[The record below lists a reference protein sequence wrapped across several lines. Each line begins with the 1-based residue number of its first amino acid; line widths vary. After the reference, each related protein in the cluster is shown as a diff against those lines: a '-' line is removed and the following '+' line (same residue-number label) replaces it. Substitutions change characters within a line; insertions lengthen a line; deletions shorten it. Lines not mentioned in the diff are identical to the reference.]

1 MMSFLRLIDITVG
14 YQKDNTVLKN
24 FNLSVEKG
32 TFLSLLGPSGCGKT
46 TTLRLI
52 AGFLEPLAGKVIVNE
67 IDYTNLPPHKR
78 KMGIVFQNYAL
89 FPHMNVFENV
99 AFGLK
104 MRKIEKNEI
113 QRRVK
118 QAITMVG
125 LQGLENRFPS
135 QLSGGQQQ
143 RVGIARAIVIQP
155 DLLLMDEP
163 LSNLDA
169 NLRLEMRNEIKRIQ
183 RELKITTI
191 YVTHDQSEA
200 IALSDQVAVMNEGKI
215 QQFGTPQEIYFN
227 PKNRFVAKFMGFQ
240 EIASGVVKE
249 IFQNH
254 ALVTVEDKVM
264 QTRYTADLSVG
275 ERVVLVTR
283 PRKIKIQREDGQNA
297 FCASVLS
304 ELFQG
309 ENLAVVVSFQDKQF
323 VVEMYEQRELPEAEK
338 IFLHVSADDLIALKE
353 A

>member
-1 MMSFLRLIDITVG
+1 MSFLRLVDITVG
-14 YQKDNTVLKN
+14 YQKDNAVLKN

-52 AGFLEPLAGKVIVNE
+52 AGFLEPSEGKVIVNDA
-67 IDYTNLPPHKR
+67 DYTNLPPHKR

-104 MRKIEKNEI
+104 MRKIERNEI

-125 LQGLENRFPS
+125 LQGLEDRFPS

-215 QQFGTPQEIYFN
+215 QQLDTPQEIYFN

-240 EIASGVVKE
+240 EVASGIVNE
-249 IFQNH
+249 IFQDH
-254 ALVTVEDKVM
+254 ALVTVDNKVM
-264 QTRYTADLSVG
+264 QARCTTDLSVG
-275 ERVVLVTR
+275 EKVVLLAR
-283 PRKIKIQREDGQNA
+283 PRKIRIEKEDGQNVLR
-297 FCASVLS
+297 ASVLS

-309 ENLAVVVSFQDKQF
+309 ENLAVLVSFQDKQF
-323 VVEMYEQRELPEAEK
+323 VVEMYEQREFSETEQ
-338 IFLHVSADDLIALKE
+338 IFLRVSSDDLIALKE